1 MNNIL
6 SNLILIYDEMEGF
19 VLNDLVDRRALML
32 GEYIVENNS
41 TVRATAKVFG
51 VSKST
56 VHMDVSKRLSRVNPG
71 LYKQVRKVLDINKE
85 ERHIRGGL
93 ATKEKY
99 LNK

>member
-1 MNNIL
+1 M
-6 SNLILIYDEMEGF
+6 
-19 VLNDLVDRRALML
+19 NDLVDKRAVLL
-32 GEYIVENNS
+32 GEYIVKNNS

-56 VHMDVSKRLSRVNPG
+56 VHIDVSKRLLKVNPS
-71 LYKQVRKVLDINKE
+71 LYKEVRKVLDINKD
-85 ERHIRGGL
+85 ERHIRGGR

>member
-1 MNNIL
+1 MR
-6 SNLILIYDEMEGF
+6 MEGF
-19 VLNDLVDRRALML
+19 VLNDLVDKRAVLL
-32 GEYIVENNS
+32 GEYIVKNNS

-56 VHMDVSKRLSRVNPG
+56 VHIDVSKRLLKVNPS
-71 LYKQVRKVLDINKE
+71 LYKEVRKVLDINKD

-99 LNK
+99 MEKRSRLY

>member
-1 MNNIL
+1 M
-6 SNLILIYDEMEGF
+6 SKGGF
-19 VLNDLVDRRALML
+19 FLNDLVDKRALLL

-56 VHMDVSKRLSRVNPG
+56 VHMDVSKRLSKVNPS
-71 LYKQVRKVLDINKE
+71 LYREVRKVLDINKE